1 MDAARDE
8 GKKRGPKE
16 EAEAEVHQA
25 FRRSAN
31 TLSQFYAQSVT
42 SQKASFRAGERS
54 AMVRQLNPP
63 SSLASPFPAA
73 FPVAPTMIGCLSCG
87 RNCSLGRVLGSV
99 RSMEN

>member
-1 MDAARDE
+1 MEAAGDE

-54 AMVRQLNPP
+54 AMVRQLTPP
-63 SSLASPFPAA
+63 PCPACPFSAACPA
-73 FPVAPTMIGCLSCG
+73 TRMMIGCLSCG
-87 RNCSLGRVLGSV
+87 RKEL
-99 RSMEN
+99 

>member
-1 MDAARDE
+1 MDAAPDE

-63 SSLASPFPAA
+63 HPSPFH
-73 FPVAPTMIGCLSCG
+73 FPLLSPL
-87 RNCSLGRVLGSV
+87 RLR
-99 RSMEN
+99 